1 MSISSNNI
9 LANDDL
15 IKESFDVLSNNIKI
29 IKKQN
34 VIYIIDNNKEKVI
47 AKISLNDYGTIINL
61 LLPRKLG
68 YLNSYIL
75 SKLHG
80 LTYKN

>member
-47 AKISLNDYGTIINL
+47 EKIILNDYGTIINL

>member
-1 MSISSNNI
+1 MPISNNI
-9 LANDDL
+9 LADDEL

-29 IKKQN
+29 IKKDN
-34 VIYIIDNNKEKVI
+34 IIYIIDNNKEKVI
-47 AKISLNDYGTIINL
+47 AKIVLNNYGTIINL
-61 LLPRKLG
+61 LLPRRFG

>member
-1 MSISSNNI
+1 MPISNNI
-9 LANDDL
+9 LADDEL
-15 IKESFDVLSNNIKI
+15 IKESFDILSNNIKI
-29 IKKQN
+29 IKKDN
-34 VIYIIDNNKEKVI
+34 IIYIIDNNKEKVI
-47 AKISLNDYGTIINL
+47 AKIVLNNYGTIINL
-61 LLPRKLG
+61 LLPRRLG

>member
-1 MSISSNNI
+1 MPISNNI
-9 LANDDL
+9 LADDEL
-15 IKESFDVLSNNIKI
+15 IKESFDILSNNIKI
-29 IKKQN
+29 IKKDN
-34 VIYIIDNNKEKVI
+34 IIYIIDNNKERVI
-47 AKISLNDYGTIINL
+47 AKIVLNNYGTIINL
-61 LLPRKLG
+61 LLPRRLG

>member
-1 MSISSNNI
+1 MPISNNI
-9 LANDDL
+9 LADDEL
-15 IKESFDVLSNNIKI
+15 IKESFDILSNNIKI
-29 IKKQN
+29 IKN
-34 VIYIIDNNKEKVI
+34 DNIIYIIDNNKEKVI
-47 AKISLNDYGTIINL
+47 AKIVLNNYGTIINL
-61 LLPRKLG
+61 LLPRRLG

>member
-1 MSISSNNI
+1 MPISNNI
-9 LANDDL
+9 LADDEL

-29 IKKQN
+29 IKKDN
-34 VIYIIDNNKEKVI
+34 IIYIIDNNKEKVI
-47 AKISLNDYGTIINL
+47 AKIVLNNYGTIINL
-61 LLPRKLG
+61 LLPRRLG